1 LTARDA
7 SFDPERQPPLM
18 VFSAPDLAVFSTEAV
33 APRERF
39 AFWRDAVCDVFVQLE
54 CERLDRAPFAG
65 RIVTR
70 PFGAV
75 QLSEVAARPQHVV
88 RSRRQ
93 IVRAREDDLLVSVQ
107 LDGRGVVAQ
116 DGRTAA
122 LGVGDFAL
130 YDSARPY
137 TLHFDGAFR
146 QLVLQFPRAR
156 LAERLGRAE
165 PFTGVAVA
173 GADPVG
179 ALASNFFAGLGRDGA
194 RIPAATAER
203 LAGTAL
209 DLLATALAG
218 ARGMMAGATTRR
230 SAALAHAKMLALARL
245 GDAALEPADIAAAL
259 GVATR
264 SLHRLF
270 EAEGTSFMRWLI
282 EQRLAACARDLADPA
297 RLGRSV
303 SDIALGHGFADL
315 SHFSRAFRRR
325 YGTSPRDYRA
335 ASNQG

>member
-1 LTARDA
+1 MDA
-7 SFDPERQPPLM
+7 HAQHM
-18 VFSAPDLAVFSTEAV
+18 AVFSTEAV

-54 CERLDRAPFAG
+54 CERIDDSPFAG
-65 RIVTR
+65 TITTR
-70 PFGAV
+70 PFGGV

-93 IVRAREDDLLVSVQ
+93 IARAREDDLLVSVQ
-107 LDGRGVVAQ
+107 LEGRGIVAQ
-116 DGRTAA
+116 DGRTAPLA
-122 LGVGDFAL
+122 AGDFAL

-146 QLVLQFPRAR
+146 QLVLQFPRAS
-156 LAERLGRAE
+156 LAGRLGRAE
-165 PFTGVAVA
+165 PFTGIAVA
-173 GADPVG
+173 GGDPVG
-179 ALASNFFAGLGRDGA
+179 ALASHFFTALARDGA
-194 RIPAATAER
+194 RIPVPAAER
-203 LAGTAL
+203 LSGMAL

-218 ARGMMAGATTRR
+218 TRAAATSAETRR
-230 SAALAHAKMLALARL
+230 GAALAHAKMLALARL
-245 GDAALEPADIAAAL
+245 GDPALEPAAIAGAL
-259 GVATR
+259 GITPR

-270 EAEGTSFMRWLI
+270 EAEGTSFMRWLL

-325 YGTSPRDYRA
+325 YGAAPREYRA
-335 ASNQG
+335 GAVGP

>member
-1 LTARDA
+1 M
-7 SFDPERQPPLM
+7 DPRAQDM
-18 VFSAPDLAVFSTEAV
+18 AVFSTEAV

-54 CERLDRAPFAG
+54 CERIDRSPFAG
-65 RIVTR
+65 TITTR

-93 IVRAREDDLLVSVQ
+93 IARAREDDLLVSVQ
-107 LDGRGVVAQ
+107 LEGHGVVAQ

-122 LGVGDFAL
+122 LAVGDFAL

-146 QLVLQFPRAR
+146 QLVLQFPRAQ
-156 LAERLGRAE
+156 LAERMGRPE
-165 PFTGVAVA
+165 PFTGIAIA
-173 GADPVG
+173 RADPVG
-179 ALASNFFAGLGRDGA
+179 TLASDFFAALARDGA
-194 RIPAATAER
+194 RIPAAAAER

-209 DLLATALAG
+209 DLLATALAT
-218 ARGMMAGATTRR
+218 ARGASANAGARR

-245 GDAALEPADIAAAL
+245 GDAALEPAAVASAL
-259 GVATR
+259 GVTTR

-270 EAEGTSFMRWLI
+270 EAEGTSFMRWILD
-282 EQRLAACARDLADPA
+282 QRLAACARDLADPT
-297 RLGRSV
+297 RVGRSV

-325 YGTSPRDYRA
+325 YGTAPRDYRV
-335 ASNQG
+335 ASQGS

>member
-1 LTARDA
+1 M
-7 SFDPERQPPLM
+7 Q
-18 VFSAPDLAVFSTEAV
+18 APSHDMAVFSTEAI

-39 AFWRDAVCDVFVQLE
+39 AFWRDAVCDVFVRLE
-54 CERLDRAPFAG
+54 CERIDDSPFAG
-65 RIVTR
+65 TITTR

-93 IVRAREDDLLVSVQ
+93 IARAREDDLLVSVQ
-107 LDGRGVVAQ
+107 LEGRGIVAQ
-116 DGRTAA
+116 DGRTAPLA
-122 LGVGDFAL
+122 VGDFAL

-165 PFTGVAVA
+165 PFTGIAVA
-173 GADPVG
+173 GGDPVG
-179 ALASNFFAGLGRDGA
+179 ALAAHFFAALGRDGA
-194 RIPAATAER
+194 RIPAGAAER
-203 LAGTAL
+203 LSGTAL

-218 ARGMMAGATTRR
+218 ARGTVSNAESRR
-230 SAALAHAKMLALARL
+230 SAALAHAKMLALSRL
-245 GDAALEPADIAAAL
+245 GDAALEPAAIAGAL
-259 GVATR
+259 GITAR

-270 EAEGTSFMRWLI
+270 ESECTSFMRWLL

-325 YGTSPRDYRA
+325 YGTAPRDYRA
-335 ASNQG
+335 ASVRL

>member
-1 LTARDA
+1 M
-7 SFDPERQPPLM
+7 DPRALDM
-18 VFSAPDLAVFSTEAV
+18 AVFSTEAI

-54 CERLDRAPFAG
+54 CERLDSTPFAG
-65 RIVTR
+65 TIATR
-70 PFGAV
+70 PLGAV
-75 QLSEVAARPQHVV
+75 RLSEVAARPQHVV

-93 IVRAREDDLLVSVQ
+93 IARAREDDLLVSVQ
-107 LDGRGVVAQ
+107 LDGRGIVAQ

-122 LGVGDFAL
+122 LEVGDFAL

-156 LAERLGRAE
+156 LAERLGRPE
-165 PFTGVAVA
+165 PFTGLAVA

-179 ALASNFFAGLGRDGA
+179 ALAANFFAALGRDGA
-194 RIPAATAER
+194 RIPAAAAER
-203 LAGTAL
+203 IAGTAL

-218 ARGMMAGATTRR
+218 ARGTAASADARR
-230 SAALAHAKMLALARL
+230 GAALAHAKMLTLARL
-245 GDAALEPADIAAAL
+245 GDAALEPVAIAAAL

-270 EAEGTSFMRWLI
+270 EAEDTSFMRWVLD
-282 EQRLAACARDLADPA
+282 QRLAACARDLADPA

-325 YGTSPRDYRA
+325 YGAAPRDFRA
-335 ASNQG
+335 AAVRA